1 VSTTTTTATT
11 TSPNINTNICIQR
24 EKIQPQPPPKTARYP
39 TYKNYD
45 PFTHKNYQTTTDREN
60 PNNES
65 SIQVLKTAKTYLA
78 IDQKKRSDKLG
89 NSFFDSHCGAGKPG
103 KSRNGNVSMGN
114 GGASKRLDKL
124 KGNMSFEMGAPGG
137 LESSLCGNDSGV
149 HSKGTLIGKGKLST
163 GQRGSP
169 DQKKPRS
176 SIWDQANSR

>member
-1 VSTTTTTATT
+1 M
-11 TSPNINTNICIQR
+11 
-24 EKIQPQPPPKTARYP
+24 
-39 TYKNYD
+39 
-45 PFTHKNYQTTTDREN
+45 
-60 PNNES
+60 
-65 SIQVLKTAKTYLA
+65 LKTAKTYLA